1 MNRRL
6 IHKLINITVNNFR
19 VQNSTTEYID
29 S

>member
-1 MNRRL
+1 MNWRL

-19 VQNSTTEYID
+19 VQNPATEYID